1 MLRNW
6 VGMVVALQASN
17 LFAEQILQLNS
28 GDRYLGRQTADNSG
42 VFVDCQKKE
51 HKLADGVILPT
62 AQTCAPSSTPNPSQA
77 SLITLSPLEVV
88 AVDALGKTI
97 DVERNAKVQT
107 LDLQKFPHID
117 FSVFGI
123 GKKIGIVTDKK
134 SQYAEWISPD
144 AIFDSSFAAEAK
156 AAQAPPKNEGQ
167 PLFDKG
173 S

>member
-1 MLRNW
+1 M
-6 VGMVVALQASN
+6 
-17 LFAEQILQLNS
+17 
-28 GDRYLGRQTADNSG
+28 
-42 VFVDCQKKE
+42 
-51 HKLADGVILPT
+51 ADGVILPT

>member
-6 VGMVVALQASN
+6 VVMAVALQASN

-28 GDRYLGRQTADNSG
+28 GDRYLGRPTADNSG
-42 VFVDCQKKE
+42 IFVDCQKKE
-51 HKLADGVILPT
+51 HKLAEGVILPT
-62 AQTCAPSSTPNPSQA
+62 ALTCAPSSTPNPSQA
-77 SLITLSPLEVV
+77 SLITLSPMKVV
-88 AVDALGKTI
+88 AVDAVGKTI

-107 LDLQKFPHID
+107 LDLQKFPQID
-117 FSVFGI
+117 FSLFGI

-156 AAQAPPKNEGQ
+156 AAQAP
-167 PLFDKG
+167 
-173 S
+173 